1 MASDLHLFYPY
12 FFILKK
18 NSNYGSEGG
27 LFSDGLRPAA
37 RGRSDNGGR
46 FRCPAASSGT
56 GIPPSLPSTIHHR
69 ETREQEQEQAS
80 KVMACIGHTTKTRKS
95 KQSEGRGCTGQKI
108 ATIV

>member
-37 RGRSDNGGR
+37 RGLSDNGGR
-46 FRCPAASSGT
+46 FRCPPAPAAQVS
-56 GIPPSLPSTIHHR
+56 PPHLPLFTNDD
-69 ETREQEQEQAS
+69 TRTRTRTSRQSDGVYRTHNKNKKKQA
-80 KVMACIGHTTKTRKS
+80 K
-95 KQSEGRGCTGQKI
+95 
-108 ATIV
+108 